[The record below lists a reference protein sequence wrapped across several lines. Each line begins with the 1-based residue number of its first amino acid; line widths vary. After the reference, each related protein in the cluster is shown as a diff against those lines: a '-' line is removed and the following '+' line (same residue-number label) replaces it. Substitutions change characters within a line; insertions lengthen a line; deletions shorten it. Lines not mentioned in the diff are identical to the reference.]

1 MALATSSLQMTQR
14 TAYVNV
20 KKMLKKI
27 HQLFNLGLHKA
38 VIE

>member
-1 MALATSSLQMTQR
+1 MTQR

-20 KKMLKKI
+20 KKVLKKI
-27 HQLFNLGLHKA
+27 HQLFNFGMHQA